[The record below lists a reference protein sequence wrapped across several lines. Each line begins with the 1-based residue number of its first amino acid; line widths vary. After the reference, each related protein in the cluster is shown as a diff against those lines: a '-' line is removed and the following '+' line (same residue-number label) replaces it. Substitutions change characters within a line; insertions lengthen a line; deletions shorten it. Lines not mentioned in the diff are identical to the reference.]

1 MKKLLNG
8 QLIDLTSEEITQ
20 KETDKQNA
28 IVNLQQEEQQ
38 KQNAIDKKASGKQK
52 LLDLGLTEEEVKALM
67 GA

>member
-20 KETDKQNA
+20 KETDEQNA

-52 LLDLGLTEEEVKALM
+52 LKDLGLDDEEIKALI